1 MNKNLLTRVIIIS
14 DDLYYLQG
22 LSAKLGHHYRFFI
35 ECFFCS
41 QNAC

>member
-22 LSAKLGHHYRFFI
+22 
-35 ECFFCS
+35 
-41 QNAC
+41 